1 MSKHIIITDDDPAIR
16 KILNILLTN
25 EGYTVTLC
33 DGGAALKEQLT
44 SRSDSFDLA
53 MLDIKM
59 PGENGFVLLEYLRS
73 KYPRIPV
80 VMLTAFNDLE
90 TGLKAIRMG
99 AKDYLTKPVTRDNLV
114 ACIRLIL
121 EMSEEERLKE
131 ERDEAFRYHH
141 EEIEEQLL
149 HSMSTLDSVT
159 RSTLLAFSETI
170 EQKDRY
176 TKGHCKR
183 VSRFSVA
190 LGRELGY
197 TPLQLEILEGGAL
210 LHDIGKIGIS
220 EAILNK
226 ETPLTKEE
234 YNTIKMHPVFGDRI
248 VSHIELFQP
257 YRPIIR
263 NHHERMDGTG
273 YPDGL
278 AGKDIP
284 IDVRIVSL
292 TDTYDSMTSTRAYR
306 KAFSPEIA
314 LEEIRLFSGSQFDPE
329 LVDIF
334 IEKEIYA
341 LTDLD

>member
-1 MSKHIIITDDDPAIR
+1 MSKHVVITDDDPGIR
-16 KILNILLTN
+16 KILNILLQN
-25 EGYTVTLC
+25 EGYTVTVC
-33 DGGAALKEQLT
+33 DGGKALHEQLELG
-44 SRSDSFDLA
+44 RKIDLI

-59 PGENGFVLLEYLRS
+59 PGEDGFTLLEFLHSRHP
-73 KYPRIPV
+73 KIPV

-99 AKDYLTKPVTRDNLV
+99 AKDYLTKPVTRENLIT
-114 ACIRLIL
+114 CIRLIL

-131 ERDEAFRYHH
+131 EREDAFRHHH
-141 EEIEEQLL
+141 EEIEEQLSQ
-149 HSMSTLDSVT
+149 SMSTLDSVT
-159 RSTLLAFSETI
+159 RSTLMAFSETI

-176 TKGHCKR
+176 TKGHCRR
-183 VSRFSVA
+183 VSRLSVA
-190 LGRELGY
+190 LGVALGY
-197 TPLQLEILEGGAL
+197 SDDRLEILEGGAL

-226 ETPLTKEE
+226 NTPLTKEE
-234 YNTIKMHPVFGDRI
+234 YKTIQMHPVYGDRI

-263 NHHERMDGTG
+263 HHHERLDGTG

-278 AGKDIP
+278 KDDEIP
-284 IDVRIVSL
+284 LDVKIVSL
-292 TDTYDSMTSTRAYR
+292 ADTYDSMTSNRAYR

-314 LEEIRLFSGSQFDPE
+314 LEEIRLFSGSQFDSH
-329 LVDIF
+329 LVDLF

-341 LTDLD
+341 LTIYD

>member
-1 MSKHIIITDDDPAIR
+1 MKRHIIITDDDPAIR

-25 EGYTVTLC
+25 EGYTVTVCESGMSLREH
-33 DGGAALKEQLT
+33 LKHD
-44 SRSDSFDLA
+44 SRPVDLV

-59 PGENGFVLLEYLRS
+59 PGEDGFEVLEFMQNSYR
-73 KYPRIPV
+73 KIPV
-80 VMLTAFNDLE
+80 VMLTAFNDLD

-99 AKDYLTKPVTRDNLV
+99 AKDYLTKPVTRENLV
-114 ACIRLIL
+114 TCIRFIL
-121 EMSEEERLKE
+121 EMSDEERAQE
-131 ERDEAFRYHH
+131 ERDKAFKHYH
-141 EEIEEQLL
+141 EEIEEQLQ

-159 RSTLLAFSETI
+159 RSTLMAFSETI

-183 VSRFSVA
+183 VSRYSVA
-190 LGRELGY
+190 IGNVLGFSASR
-197 TPLQLEILEGGAL
+197 LEVLEGGAL

-226 ETPLTKEE
+226 ESPLTKEE
-234 YNTIKMHPVFGDRI
+234 YRTIKMHPLYGDKI

-263 NHHERMDGTG
+263 NHHERLDGTG

-278 AGKDIP
+278 KGDEIP
-284 IDVRIVSL
+284 LEVRIVSL
-292 TDTYDSMTSTRAYR
+292 ADTYDSMTSDRAYR

-314 LEEIRLFSGSQFDPE
+314 LQEIRLFSGSQFDTS

-341 LTDLD
+341 LTDFE

>member
-1 MSKHIIITDDDPAIR
+1 MSKRIIITDDDPAIR

-25 EGYTVTLC
+25 EGYDVTVC
-33 DGGAALKEQLT
+33 DGGECLRSQLKENDGDF
-44 SRSDSFDLA
+44 SLA

-59 PGENGFVLLEYLRS
+59 PGEDGFTLLEFLQSR
-73 KYPRIPV
+73 YPRIPV
-80 VMLTAFNDLE
+80 VMLTAFNDLD

-99 AKDYLTKPVTRDNLV
+99 AKDYLTKPVTRENLIT
-114 ACIRLIL
+114 CIRLIL
-121 EMSEEERLKE
+121 EMSEEERIRE
-131 ERDEAFRYHH
+131 ERAEAFRHHH
-141 EEIEEQLL
+141 EEVEEQLR

-159 RSTLLAFSETI
+159 RSTLMAFSETI

-176 TKGHCKR
+176 TKGHCRR

-197 TPLQLEILEGGAL
+197 SADRLEILEGGAL

-220 EAILNK
+220 EALLNK
-226 ETPLTKEE
+226 DTPLTKEE
-234 YNTIKMHPVFGDRI
+234 YRTIQMHPVFGDRI

-263 NHHERMDGTG
+263 LHHERLDGTG

-278 AGKDIP
+278 KGDEIP
-284 IDVRIVSL
+284 LDVKIVSL
-292 TDTYDSMTSTRAYR
+292 ADTYDSMTSNRAYR

-314 LEEIRLFSGSQFDPE
+314 IEEIRLFSGSQFEPE
-329 LVDIF
+329 LVDLF
-334 IEKEIYA
+334 IEKELYA
-341 LTDLD
+341 LPDLD